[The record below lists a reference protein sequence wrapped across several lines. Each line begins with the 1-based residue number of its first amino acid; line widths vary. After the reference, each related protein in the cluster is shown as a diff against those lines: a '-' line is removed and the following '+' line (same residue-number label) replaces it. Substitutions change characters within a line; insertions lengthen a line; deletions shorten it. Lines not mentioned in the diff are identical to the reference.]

1 MNTNTIRIRNQSERT
16 GAQPAPGWEPCPP
29 CLSAQ
34 VPHRPGCPDALGW
47 GLYPDQRVFL
57 DGKPHRR
64 RAADPCRE
72 PKERHAVREG
82 GEEERGPEFEQQPGA
97 GSKMAAG
104 EAGDR
109 WSLSDAKLEK
119 WGKGKGKNKYHHSQ
133 KFKNEPKNL
142 QDKQLASEVPPGSSS

>member
-57 DGKPHRR
+57 DGKPHRK

-97 GSKMAAG
+97 GSKWPQARPGTDGLFLMLSWRSG
-104 EAGDR
+104 ER
-109 WSLSDAKLEK
+109 EK
-119 WGKGKGKNKYHHSQ
+119 EKARLPL
-133 KFKNEPKNL
+133 FL
-142 QDKQLASEVPPGSSS
+142 L